1 MHTHSA
7 VPKHPLAAVSAT
19 GCSPGLCRTLESEPA
34 GLQAREL
41 PDVRANKWQE
51 LLCNYRGTEISHEI
65 ISPTGF
71 GIQSNRGSKLLFVCE
86 VELVTG
92 GFHAGMC
99 SSCHEALFSS
109 LKGEGLKS
117 RLSST

>member
-1 MHTHSA
+1 M
-7 VPKHPLAAVSAT
+7 
-19 GCSPGLCRTLESEPA
+19 EPA

-51 LLCNYRGTEISHEI
+51 LLCNYRGTEISREI

-86 VELVTG
+86 VELVTMASIQG
-92 GFHAGMC
+92 CAPPGMRPVSAVCGARGLRAGC
-99 SSCHEALFSS
+99 PALDTPVRPA
-109 LKGEGLKS
+109 GHQHVDAG
-117 RLSST
+117 